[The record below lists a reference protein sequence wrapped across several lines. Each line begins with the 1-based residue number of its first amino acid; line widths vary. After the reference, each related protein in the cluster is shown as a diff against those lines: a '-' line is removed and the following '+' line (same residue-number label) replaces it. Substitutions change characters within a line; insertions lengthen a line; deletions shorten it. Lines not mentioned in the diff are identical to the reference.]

1 MNDARGFCG
10 NVDSDVRNP
19 ELDTESK
26 EMLQIGIQ
34 TLTEQ
39 FSTLMLK
46 ELKRVLLDY
55 EGIRLGNAVV
65 RENTK
70 VLLAQALELYEPI
83 KVSKD
88 AVPVSCFLY
97 RSIGAAC

>member
-1 MNDARGFCG
+1 M
-10 NVDSDVRNP
+10 RNP
-19 ELDTESK
+19 ELDAESK

-70 VLLAQALELYEPI
+70 VLLAQALDLYEPV
-83 KVSKD
+83 KVRID
-88 AVPVSCFLY
+88 AAPVNCLPN
-97 RSIGAAC
+97 